1 MSCCSDCSQN
11 NLVRIDIVL
20 ENCEE
25 FNIPADC
32 ITDFVIKSN
41 VFFSLKSRKVEL
53 HSSQIRVRSVEL
65 VIKDLDEIFPS
76 RVMGFLANSLIK
88 ERITSEGDI
97 TQIHC
102 HYIDGTVVW
111 FHVPWG
117 SEDDES
123 NPYQEV
129 EIAEGIMTIR
139 IG

>member
-1 MSCCSDCSQN
+1 MGCCSDCSQN

-25 FNIPADC
+25 FNIPADY
-32 ITDFVIKSN
+32 ITDFVIKSS

-65 VIKDLDEIFPS
+65 AIKELDDIFPS
-76 RVMGFLANSLIK
+76 RVMGHSADSLIK

-111 FHVPWG
+111 FYVPWG
-117 SEDDES
+117 SEDGS
-123 NPYQEV
+123 INPYQDV
-129 EIAEGIMTIR
+129 EIEDGVMTIR